1 MPLMPAAIP
10 AIPDDKYKTVRFVM
24 KDGTKSVVVLVSNA
38 ALEDIEPVTRTGTP
52 FRRFKRYRKRFE
64 KMASDKY
71 DRGHVELDGTVCI
84 KAADLPLVSAN

>member
-10 AIPDDKYKTVRFVM
+10 AIPDNAFKTVSFVM
-24 KDGTKSVVVLVSNA
+24 KDGTKTVVVLVSNA
-38 ALEDIEPVTRTGTP
+38 ALEDIEPVTSIGAH
-52 FRRFKRYRKRFE
+52 FRRFKRYRRRFE
-64 KMASDKY
+64 QMASDKY